1 MRPTERIKEAQR
13 VLEAEARAIFASSK
27 KISLNFSKCID
38 LIIDCKGTVV
48 ISGIGKS
55 GNIGKKITSTLASL
69 GTPSIFLHTSDA
81 FHGDLGILR
90 RDDILICISNSGE
103 TEELVRLLNY
113 AKRNDIKSI
122 AITGNVNS
130 TISKEA
136 TISLNSSV
144 ESEACPLNLAPTCS
158 TSVTMALGDALAS
171 ICAMERGF
179 KEIDFA
185 RFHPSGS
192 LHKLNFETVD
202 NIMNTESLPICSK
215 NTSLK
220 DVIIEIS
227 KGQQGAVFVCE
238 NKKLLWVFTD
248 GDLRRCI
255 ESGIKLTA
263 NIKDLE
269 FSLPITTKSWA
280 KVSEALDLMQSNK
293 ISILPV
299 IDDYGTLIGSVRL
312 SQCI

>member
-269 FSLPITTKSWA
+269 FSLPITTKSWT

>member
-13 VLEAEARAIFASSK
+13 VLEAEANAIFASSK

-90 RDDILICISNSGE
+90 RDDVLICISNSGK
-103 TEELVRLLNY
+103 TDELVRLLNY

-136 TISLNSSV
+136 SISLNSSV

-192 LHKLNFETVD
+192 LHKLNFETVE
-202 NIMNTESLPICSK
+202 NIMNTESLPICEK
-215 NTSLK
+215 NTSIK
-220 DVIIEIS
+220 DVIIAIS

-238 NKKLLWVFTD
+238 KQKLLWVFTD

-263 NIKDLE
+263 NIKDLK
-269 FSLPITTKSWA
+269 FSLPLTTKSFA
-280 KVSEALDLMQSNK
+280 KVSEALDLMQSNN

-299 IDDYGTLIGSVRL
+299 IDDSGLLIGSVKL